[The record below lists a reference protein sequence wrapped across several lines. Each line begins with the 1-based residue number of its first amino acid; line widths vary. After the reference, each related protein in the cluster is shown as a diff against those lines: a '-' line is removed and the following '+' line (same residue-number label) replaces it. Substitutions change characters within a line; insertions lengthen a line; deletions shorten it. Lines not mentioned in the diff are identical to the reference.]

1 MKNVKLS
8 IWWNEKT
15 TFEKLL
21 EVIQLLLS
29 IVVIIV
35 AILTLSNVWE
45 AGFTLVF
52 PPVFG
57 VQSLINA
64 YKDWNSKRKMAI
76 FELCCG
82 VFFAIV
88 SIVNIILEI
97 VLH

>member
-15 TFEKLL
+15 IWEKVL
-21 EVIQLLLS
+21 EIIQILLLL
-29 IVVIIV
+29 VVIVV

-64 YKDWNSKRKMAI
+64 YKDWNNKRKMAI
-76 FELCCG
+76 FELSCG
-82 VFFAIV
+82 IFFAIV
-88 SIVNIILEI
+88 GIVNIILEI